1 MKKQDEKR
9 FLLLISK
16 LAIAF
21 REKVTEEHGR
31 LYAEYLR
38 EFPIEKIEKAVDRAI
53 KELKWFP
60 KVSELREFIF
70 DDIENDY
77 LDSRTEFEKKMLRD
91 NDLSE
96 EERLN
101 IREKEREIAKRFL
114 DELNEKWEKEKQ
126 ENDQRRII
134 KFEERREQLRKQ
146 AKLVLGGE

>member
-1 MKKQDEKR
+1 
-9 FLLLISK
+9 LISK

-21 REKVTEEHGR
+21 REKVTEEHGK

-70 DDIENDY
+70 DDYEMDY
-77 LDSRTEFEKKMLRD
+77 LDSMREVGSIEDSGVEIT
-91 NDLSE
+91 E
-96 EERLN
+96 EERIA
-101 IREKEREIAKRFL
+101 IREKEREVAKRFL
-114 DELNEKWEKEKQ
+114 DELNEKLEKEKQ
-126 ENDQRRII
+126 ETEQKRII